1 MKRIIT
7 LTLLSDIGVGLAMLI
22 FFSITD
28 SWGIG
33 LYAGILTFGNILIPT
48 LIAVLIFQLVKKTT
62 NFDNPLLTISTQ
74 TMLLAGLF
82 VFGLFIWATAEA
94 ILFTTLTWENII
106 DDYNSQFSGF
116 LPVAFTE
123 AFLIPTIDL
132 WLTKR
137 KSEK

>member
-1 MKRIIT
+1 
-7 LTLLSDIGVGLAMLI
+7 
-22 FFSITD
+22 
-28 SWGIG
+28 
-33 LYAGILTFGNILIPT
+33 
-48 LIAVLIFQLVKKTT
+48 LIFQLVKKMTK
-62 NFDNPLLTISTQ
+62 FDNRLLTISIQ

-82 VFGLFIWATAEA
+82 VFGLFIWATADT

-123 AFLIPTIDL
+123 AFLIPAIDQ

-137 KSEK
+137 QKIIETSA